1 MNSCFLLFF
10 ISHQNRAGTSSSI
23 EANPQTSTPGLRGWK
38 CDDFP
43 EKFQQLA
50 RFFDDCGREDLFDAL
65 GTDCLIDIFIVC
77 VR

>member
-1 MNSCFLLFF
+1 MRCV
-10 ISHQNRAGTSSSI
+10 ISFYVQASSHRAGTK
-23 EANPQTSTPGLRGWK
+23 ANPPTSTPGLRGRK

-50 RFFDDCGREDLFDAL
+50 RFFDDLGSDFGREDLFDAL